1 MAILSTLG
9 NYRNTGLL
17 LIRAVLGIMFIMY
30 GYPKIAGG
38 PEMWKG
44 VGAAMGNVGI
54 TFGHSFWGFLAALTE
69 TLGGFLLIIG
79 FAFRPATLLL
89 AFVMFIAA
97 LFHYKTEGFMSAS
110 HPIELGFIFIGLA
123 LIGPGKY
130 SVDKR

>member
-17 LIRAVLGIMFIMY
+17 IIRLVLGFMFIMY

-54 TFGHSFWGFLAALTE
+54 TFGHTFWGFLAALTE

>member
-1 MAILSTLG
+1 MALLSTLG

-17 LIRAVLGIMFIMY
+17 IIRVALGFMFIMY
-30 GYPKIAGG
+30 GYPKITGG

-44 VGAAMGNVGI
+44 VGSAMGHIGI
-54 TFGHSFWGFLAALTE
+54 TFGYTIWGFLAAIVE

-79 FAFRPATLLL
+79 LAFRPAALFM

-97 LFHYKTEGFMSAS
+97 LHHYKGEGFMSAG
-110 HPIELGFIFIGLA
+110 HPIELLSVFIGLA
-123 LIGPGKY
+123 LVGPGKY